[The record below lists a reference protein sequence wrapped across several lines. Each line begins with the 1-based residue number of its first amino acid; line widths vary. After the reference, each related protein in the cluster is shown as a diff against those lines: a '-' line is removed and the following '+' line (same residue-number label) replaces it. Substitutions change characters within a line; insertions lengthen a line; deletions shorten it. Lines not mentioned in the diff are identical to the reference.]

1 MTKAEER
8 LALINEALKAYTL
21 FKKDREELETTC
33 LRLMEEMH
41 SPEARAD
48 MSRFL
53 EIKREFNK
61 VKNQLIKANEDE
73 NLAWENIPTQ
83 AKKEVQA
90 VTDIGDVFTTRE
102 FQRYVK
108 EGCFIDYDGDGV
120 FHDGKTATDLS
131 VWDFEIDWKNIT
143 KEFIAQ
149 YPFVIWY
156 NR

>member
-21 FKKDREELETTC
+21 FKKDREELEQIC
-33 LRLMEEMH
+33 VRLMDEMH

-61 VKNQLIKANEDE
+61 VKNQLIKSNEDE

-83 AKKEVQA
+83 SKKEVQA
-90 VTDIGDVFTTRE
+90 VTPIGDVMTTRE
-102 FQRYVK
+102 FQKYVK
-108 EGCFIDYDGDGV
+108 EGCFIEYDGDGV

-131 VWDFEIDWKNIT
+131 VWDYEVDWKNIT

>member
-21 FKKDREELETTC
+21 FKNDREELEQTC

-90 VTDIGDVFTTRE
+90 VTPIGAVFTTRE

-131 VWDFEIDWKNIT
+131 VWNFEIDWKNIT